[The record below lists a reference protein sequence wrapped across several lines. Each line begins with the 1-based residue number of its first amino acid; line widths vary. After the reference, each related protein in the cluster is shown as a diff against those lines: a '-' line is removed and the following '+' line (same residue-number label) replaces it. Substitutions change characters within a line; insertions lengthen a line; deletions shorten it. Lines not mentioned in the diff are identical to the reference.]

1 MRAFYKI
8 GSLLVK
14 AYDMGDDWK
23 IVRNDG
29 KEQWFSKWKHNE
41 YASLSR
47 AFYEVVTSTRNKLG
61 ADFMF
66 IESHLT
72 LCDSPCNS

>member
-23 IVRNDG
+23 IVRHDG
-29 KEQWFSKWKHNE
+29 KEQWFSKWQQNE
-41 YASLSR
+41 YASLKR
-47 AFYEVVTSTRNKLG
+47 AFYDVVTNSPNKFG
-61 ADFMF
+61 ANFMF
-66 IESHLT
+66 NESLIT
-72 LCDSPCNS
+72 LCDSQSI

>member
-8 GSLLVK
+8 GSLFVK

-23 IVRNDG
+23 IVRHDG
-29 KEQWFSKWKHNE
+29 KEQWFSKWQQNE

-47 AFYEVVTSTRNKLG
+47 AFYEVVTNTHNKFG
-61 ADFMF
+61 TDFMF
-66 IESHLT
+66 NESLIT
-72 LCDSPCNS
+72 LCDSPSNS

>member
-1 MRAFYKI
+1 MKAFYKV

-41 YASLSR
+41 YGSLSR
-47 AFYEVVTSTRNKLG
+47 GFYEMVTNTRNKYG
-61 ADFMF
+61 SDFMF
-66 IESHLT
+66 NESNIT
-72 LCDSPCNS
+72 LCDS